1 MPDRQDKKEQI
12 RSAYENRID
21 VEYIP
26 PKISQQTDETS
37 QKILQ
42 VAPYCRVS
50 TNSEDQLASYE
61 TQIQAYKEYVSK
73 HSDWELV
80 DIYADEGISGTSTRR
95 RDDFRRMIDDC
106 KKGKIDMIITK
117 NTSRFA
123 RNVVD
128 CVVTARMLKGL
139 NPPVAIFFEDVGINT
154 LTQTGELL
162 LVILAAIAQGESE
175 TKSASVKWGFQKRF
189 EAGLP
194 KISLLYGY
202 IKDGRDLYISEK
214 EAAVV
219 RLIYQMFVDGYS
231 ILHISRVLNS
241 QAIPSPRNG
250 QWSCSTIRSILT
262 NEKYCGD
269 VVMQKTVTIDLFS
282 HKSVK
287 NDGRAA
293 KYRIKNHHDAIV
305 DKQLWLKAQEILA
318 TKGNRQYEWENFL
331 DDSVRLEGRLAN
343 FSVVRMINAGGKNEY
358 FR

>member
-1 MPDRQDKKEQI
+1 MPNGQNKKEQI
-12 RSAYENRID
+12 RAAYENRID

-26 PKISQQTDETS
+26 PTAPKYTS
-37 QKILQ
+37 DCAEKILR

-50 TNSEDQLASYE
+50 TDSDDQLASYE

-73 HSDWELV
+73 HPDWELV
-80 DIYADEGISGTSTRR
+80 DIYADEGISGTSTRH

-106 KKGKIDMIITK
+106 KAGKIDMIITK
-117 NTSRFA
+117 NISRFA

-139 NPPVAIFFEDVGINT
+139 NPPVAIYFEDVGINT
-154 LTQTGELL
+154 ITQTGELL
-162 LVILAAIAQGESE
+162 LVVLAAIAQGESE

-194 KISLLYGY
+194 KISPLYGF
-202 IKDGRDLYISEK
+202 IKDGRDLYIDET

-219 RLIYQMFVDGYS
+219 RLIYQMFADGYP
-231 ILHISRVLNS
+231 ISRIRMVLDS
-241 QAIPSPRNG
+241 QGIPAPRG
-250 QWSCSTIRSILT
+250 GKWSVSTIRNILM

-269 VVMQKTVTIDLFS
+269 VVMQKTVTIDLFT

-293 KYRIKNHHDAIV
+293 MYRIKNHHEAIISRE
-305 DKQLWLKAQEILA
+305 LWLKVQERLN
-318 TKGNRQYEWENFL
+318 TTTSDQYTWEFWFE
-331 DDSVRLEGRLAN
+331 DCAGFDGRLAG
-343 FSVVRMINAGGKNEY
+343 FSVMRIQNVGGL
-358 FR
+358 R